1 MMVEADS
8 LVKGKIDNSISQ
20 SNCVAASK
28 NNKTLKVKEESNVRE
43 GKENELMSIVS
54 ALLSLKTMG
63 KVHKDELEQ
72 KSKAKKRKKTVL
84 VSSISSKNDESC
96 PGSNTGHVSIK
107 RSPHCQWRY
116 DERSNLQSSVGE
128 EGANKDVKEQS
139 LPQSKNRISGEVA
152 TIQVLAKNSK
162 NADPYTWRRSGNMRI
177 MGLPYHRHYYKCSE
191 IGCFA
196 KKHIDRDANDPS
208 MCIITY
214 KGQHNHAIP

>member
-1 MMVEADS
+1 MMVEADP
-8 LVKGKIDNSISQ
+8 LGKGKIDNSISQ
-20 SNCVAASK
+20 PNCVATSN

-96 PGSNTGHVSIK
+96 PGSNTGHMSIK
-107 RSPHCQWRY
+107 RSPHYRRRY

-128 EGANKDVKEQS
+128 EGANKDVKQ
-139 LPQSKNRISGEVA
+139 LSKNRISGEVA

-162 NADPYTWRRSGNMRI
+162 NADPYTWHRSGNMRI
-177 MGLPYHRHYYKCSE
+177 IGLPYHR
-191 IGCFA
+191 
-196 KKHIDRDANDPS
+196 
-208 MCIITY
+208 
-214 KGQHNHAIP
+214 

>member
-8 LVKGKIDNSISQ
+8 LVRGNIDNSISQ
-20 SNCVAASK
+20 SNCVATSK

-63 KVHKDELEQ
+63 KVHEDELEQ

-107 RSPHCQWRY
+107 RSPHCRSSWVNKTIRVPATNLKGA
-116 DERSNLQSSVGE
+116 DKFSWRSNGTKQLVGLSHLRRYYRCSYKGCSVH
-128 EGANKDVKEQS
+128 KIVDQ
-139 LPQSKNRISGEVA
+139 
-152 TIQVLAKNSK
+152 
-162 NADPYTWRRSGNMRI
+162 DP
-177 MGLPYHRHYYKCSE
+177 
-191 IGCFA
+191 
-196 KKHIDRDANDPS
+196 NDPS
-208 MCIITY
+208 MLIVNY
-214 KGQHNHAIP
+214 NGEHNHAI